1 MSIEPSLHYGDLS
14 SDRFVFKRYDAY
26 IRLIKAFLKDKKDV
40 SVLDVGGY
48 YSFLFR
54 LKDTYEDF
62 GEITHYEILDYDT
75 SSIDLVKKAGAITSV
90 MNFDFRVSSNRR
102 FPQKI

>member
-14 SDRFVFKRYDAY
+14 NDRFVFKRYDAY

-48 YSFLFR
+48 
-54 LKDTYEDF
+54 
-62 GEITHYEILDYDT
+62 
-75 SSIDLVKKAGAITSV
+75 
-90 MNFDFRVSSNRR
+90 
-102 FPQKI
+102 